1 MVLQVV
7 EGQGRQVVI
16 LPEGVDLLVVVA
28 AVLLEEMALLVDM
41 DLQVVG
47 VVVSH
52 HHNLHQTP
60 SM

>member
-7 EGQGRQVVI
+7 EGQGCQVVT

-28 AVLLEEMALLVDM
+28 VVLQEEMALLVDM

-47 VVVSH
+47 VVASR